1 MKRIVTFFAI
11 AISILS
17 FSAEASARTHRHHRH
32 HGHHRH
38 HVHHGHHRHH
48 QQRVTVPIA
57 MAAPSIFS
65 FHQSKGAA
73 MLAEAERWIGSK
85 NPTGFRGPW
94 CGAFQAMVARKVG
107 VEPPSGYLQAKRWLG
122 AGKRLSG
129 PAVGAI
135 AVLLRKGGGHVGVVA
150 GIEPNVDPLT
160 VSGNHNRRVGLGI
173 YPKSRV
179 LAYVEP

>member
-1 MKRIVTFFAI
+1 MKRIITFFAI

-38 HVHHGHHRHH
+38 H
-48 QQRVTVPIA
+48 QQRVTVSVPTSV
-57 MAAPSIFS
+57 PSIFS

-122 AGKRLSG
+122 AGRRLSG
-129 PAVGAI
+129 PAIGAI
-135 AVLLRKGGGHVGVVA
+135 AVITRRGGGHVGLVS
-150 GIEPNVDPLT
+150 GVDADGDPII
-160 VSGNHNRRVGLGI
+160 VSGNHNRRVGVGV
-173 YPKSRV
+173 YSKSRV